1 MHTRVEQMKTG
12 ERQATVGILTS
23 ERRDVWAEVRGKLA
37 GADDGN
43 RRALQLIEESMLVL
57 ILESGPRGRAATGD
71 ETTAARDEHG
81 TSRSQQTT
89 LKARVALMGDARNRW
104 FDKSLQAGLTPNTA
118 DSAHPATRA
127 VPCGVQIG
135 RLSGQKVKAT
145 AARAGN
151 RV

>member
-1 MHTRVEQMKTG
+1 MQTRVEQMKTG

-23 ERRDVWAEVRGKLA
+23 ERRDVWAEVRGESSR

-89 LKARVALMGDARNRW
+89 LKARVA
-104 FDKSLQAGLTPNTA
+104 P
-118 DSAHPATRA
+118 H
-127 VPCGVQIG
+127 G
-135 RLSGQKVKAT
+135 RRPEPV
-145 AARAGN
+145 
-151 RV
+151 V

>member
-1 MHTRVEQMKTG
+1 M
-12 ERQATVGILTS
+12 
-23 ERRDVWAEVRGKLA
+23 WAEMREKLA

-57 ILESGPRGRAATGD
+57 ILESGPRGRTATGD

-104 FDKSLQAGLTPNTA
+104 FDKSLQAGLPPNAEST
-118 DSAHPATRA
+118 HLATRS
-127 VPCGVQIG
+127 VPCGVKMG
-135 RLSGQKVKAT
+135 RPKGQKVTAT
-145 AARAGN
+145 AAVAGN